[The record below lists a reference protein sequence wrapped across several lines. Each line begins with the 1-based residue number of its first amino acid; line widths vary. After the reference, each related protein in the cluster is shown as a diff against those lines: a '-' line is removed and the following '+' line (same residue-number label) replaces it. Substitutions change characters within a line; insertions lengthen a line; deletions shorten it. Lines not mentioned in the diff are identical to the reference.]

1 MKKLTRCAFRI
12 WSALVLSTAMTLAHA
27 QSLPVEVK
35 IAGNT
40 ATARVGL
47 PLVGTL
53 ADVTLTFDQ
62 VSGLTPSSVGIRAQL
77 VSLTDPLL
85 RGRLPSLTQITSTL
99 PLLITVEPPSAG
111 GLSFRR
117 SGRYELHT
125 ILLPYSVGSHLRVFK
140 APLDGKF
147 RDITE
152 EIASGSVRAR
162 SRYGGFSQF
171 LVLVDLRATGTV
183 VAAKISYLR
192 TRIAMLPASEQPA
205 FTTLLNAAESAIA
218 SGNYANAIV
227 AIDSITARATARA
240 GTYIPDVWRSSR
252 DVENHAGELI
262 AGAATLK
269 FSVAYLR
276 DYGQ

>member
-12 WSALVLSTAMTLAHA
+12 WSALVLSTVMTLANA
-27 QSLPVEVK
+27 QVLPVEVK
-35 IAGNT
+35 VAGNT
-40 ATARVGL
+40 AVARIGA

-62 VSGLTPSSVGIRAQL
+62 VSGLTPSSAGIRAEL

-85 RGRLPSLTQITSTL
+85 RARLPSLTQVTSTL
-99 PLLITVEPPSAG
+99 PVLVTIEPPLTG

-117 SGRYELHT
+117 SGRYEFHT
-125 ILLPYSVGSHLRVFK
+125 HLLPYSVGSHLRVFK
-140 APLDGKF
+140 AQLGGNF

-152 EIASGSVRAR
+152 EITSGSVRAR

-171 LVLVDLRATGTV
+171 LLLVDLRATGTA
-183 VAAKISYLR
+183 VAEKISYLR
-192 TRIAMLPASEQPA
+192 VRIAMLPTSEQPA

-218 SGNYANAIV
+218 NGNYANAIA
-227 AIDSITARATARA
+227 AIDSITALATARA
-240 GTYIPDVWRSSR
+240 GTYIPDVWRATR